1 MEAFAQAIKAALL
14 SACSGCQIEV
24 KGANNG
30 FDQDKMLSITDPN
43 SRITKAI
50 PLDSFFMEYTS
61 GRDLAEICFILDEA
75 YREICRH
82 ENSLLESMQ
91 DFKLAE
97 DSICYRLAN
106 LEKVRSHPAPIP
118 YVPFIDMA
126 VMFFVSVAED
136 DWLTTIAVSDTMMR
150 GWGISDTD
158 RLCAAAHRN
167 TCRLFPSRLE
177 PMSDLLNSLLPEQDM
192 TDVLP
197 FPVFVLSNNHR
208 MYGSSVM
215 LYDGAIKSSA
225 DMFGDDLIIIPSS
238 IHELFLIPASNC
250 SSVESMKEA
259 VLYTNRTVLDAD
271 DVLSDSIYYYS
282 RKREAFRIL

>member
-1 MEAFAQAIKAALL
+1 MEAFAQTIKAALL
-14 SACSGCQIEV
+14 SACPGCKIEV

-30 FDQDKMLSITDPN
+30 FDQDKMLSITNPD

-50 PLDSFFMEYTS
+50 PLDSFFREYTA
-61 GRDLAEICFILDEA
+61 GRNLAEICFVLAEA
-75 YREICRH
+75 YKEICRH

-91 DFKLAE
+91 DFELAE

-126 VMFFVSVAED
+126 VVFFVSVAES

-150 GWGISDTD
+150 GWGISDAD

-167 TCRLFPSRLE
+167 TCRLFPARLE
-177 PMSDLLNSLLPEQDM
+177 PMSDLLNSLLPEQDRV
-192 TDVLP
+192 DDLP
-197 FPVFVLSNNHR
+197 NPMFVLSNSRR
-208 MYGSSVM
+208 MYGSSVI
-215 LYDGAIKSSA
+215 LYDGVIKSSA
-225 DMFGDDLIIIPSS
+225 DMLGDDLIIIPSS
-238 IHELFLIPASNC
+238 IHEMLLIPASNC
-250 SSVESMKEA
+250 GSVESMKEA

-282 RKREAFRIL
+282 RKRDAFRIL

>member
-1 MEAFAQAIKAALL
+1 MEAFAQTIKAALL
-14 SACSGCQIEV
+14 SACPGCQIEA

-61 GRDLAEICFILDEA
+61 GRDLAEICSVLAET
-75 YREICRH
+75 YKEICRH

-106 LEKVRSHPAPIP
+106 LEKVRSHPTPIP

-126 VMFFVSVAED
+126 VVFFVSIAES
-136 DWLTTIAVSDTMMR
+136 DWLTTIAVSESMMR

-158 RLCAAAHRN
+158 RLCATAHRN
-167 TCRLFPSRLE
+167 TCRLFPARLE
-177 PMSDLLNSLLPEQDM
+177 PMSDLLNSLLPEQDRVDDLLYPM
-192 TDVLP
+192 
-197 FPVFVLSNNHR
+197 FVLSNSRR
-208 MYGSSVM
+208 MYGSAVM
-215 LYDGAIKSSA
+215 LYDEAIKLSA
-225 DMFGDDLIIIPSS
+225 DMLRDDLIIIPSS
-238 IHELFLIPASNC
+238 IHELLLIPVSNC
-250 SSVESMKEA
+250 GSVESMKEA

-271 DVLSDSIYYYS
+271 DVLSNSIYYYS
-282 RKREAFRIL
+282 KKRDAFRIL